1 MLKQKKETSCHYSD
15 NGGGVR
21 RRDDRE
27 EARLHYCLQQRGTN
41 IKTVLPFPPLV
52 ACS

>member
-15 NGGGVR
+15 NGGGG

-27 EARLHYCLQQRGTN
+27 EARLHYCLQQHGTN
-41 IKTVLPFPPLV
+41 IRTVLPFPPLV
-52 ACS
+52 VCS